1 MTSPAAGA
9 LRLVRALAVALV
21 VVALAAGGHVLAG
34 GAAPSPLLLGA
45 GGVAVLLAATVLA
58 GRRLSGTRIVALLGL
73 GQAGLHTLLALSPAP
88 ACAEAVHAAATGPAG
103 HAVYAGPAAHAGHA
117 AQGIADAAPAAAGL
131 CATAGG
137 HAHAGDAL
145 LAGGTAML
153 AAHVAATALTAVLL
167 LHGERALWSL
177 WGWLLP
183 AVRVVRAAPLPVFPR
198 LPRPEAA
205 LRVAPRPVLLDA
217 ASRRGP
223 PVRLT
228 VCPTFS

>member
-9 LRLVRALAVALV
+9 LRLVRALVVALV
-21 VVALAAGGHVLAG
+21 VVVLAAGGHVLAG
-34 GAAPSPLLLGA
+34 GASPSPLLLGA
-45 GGVAVLLAATVLA
+45 GGVAVLLAAAVLA
-58 GRRLSGTRIVALLGL
+58 GRRLSGTRIVAVLGL
-73 GQAGLHTLLALSPAP
+73 GQAGLHALLALAPAP
-88 ACAEAVHAAATGPAG
+88 ACADGVPAAASGHAVHA
-103 HAVYAGPAAHAGHA
+103 VHAG
-117 AQGIADAAPAAAGL
+117 QGVADAASAAAGL

-183 AVRVVRAAPLPVFPR
+183 TVRVVRAAHLPVFPR
-198 LPRPEAA
+198 LARPETA

-228 VCPTFS
+228 VRPTFS

>member
-88 ACAEAVHAAATGPAG
+88 ACAEAVHAAASGPAG
-103 HAVYAGPAAHAGHA
+103 HAVHAVHA
-117 AQGIADAAPAAAGL
+117 VQGIADAAPAAAGL

-167 LHGERALWSL
+167 LHGERALWLL

-183 AVRVVRAAPLPVFPR
+183 AARVVRAAPLPVFPR

>member
-88 ACAEAVHAAATGPAG
+88 ACAAG
-103 HAVYAGPAAHAGHA
+103 VPAAVSGHAGHSV
-117 AQGIADAAPAAAGL
+117 QGVGDAASVATGL

-145 LAGGTAML
+145 LAGGTVML

-183 AVRVVRAAPLPVFPR
+183 AVRVVRAVPLPVFPR

-228 VCPTFS
+228 VRPTFS